1 MLLVRRRSLRGRR
14 SCARGEGSWEY
25 GLVLAPSHGGRGRVL
40 PKLARMDSIGLD
52 TIAGSKLLQLR
63 FGAAGVFQPEQAVMH
78 GDRRA
83 RFVRVSNGAAIIR
96 YWGDSR
102 PVAVPPETL
111 SLPPGKHRDSAPP
124 AHGGAGA
131 DARKAESSVGR
142 SRLRLRAGAGRLSR
156 ARP

>member
-1 MLLVRRRSLRGRR
+1 
-14 SCARGEGSWEY
+14 
-25 GLVLAPSHGGRGRVL
+25 
-40 PKLARMDSIGLD
+40 MDSIGLD

-63 FGAAGVFQPEQAVMH
+63 FGAAGVFQPEQAVIH

-111 SLPPGKHRDSAPP
+111 SLPPGKQRDSRLP
-124 AHGGAGA
+124 AHAGVGA
-131 DARKAESSVGR
+131 DARK
-142 SRLRLRAGAGRLSR
+142 SRVPSAGRGFAFERGTGRLPR